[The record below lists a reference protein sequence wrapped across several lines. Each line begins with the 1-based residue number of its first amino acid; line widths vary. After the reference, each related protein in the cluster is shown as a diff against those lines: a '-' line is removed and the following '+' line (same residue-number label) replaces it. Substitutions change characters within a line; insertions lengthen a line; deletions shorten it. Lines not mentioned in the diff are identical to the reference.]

1 MIRYICISIGKT
13 VQKTRTTLF
22 CHVIF
27 FSVRITI
34 ATNDD
39 VQKHPMT
46 HFRDVI
52 KYTNLNSTRQQNHN
66 FLSHFPFGIRLRFD
80 FILSKSNLNGEYKD
94 KVYGN
99 DDGIATRQCE
109 FLLCLLLLLLAGAR
123 PGKWISSYDR
133 TLAHTHTQMLMLI
146 VVQQHFIVFMC
157 HFIDIFIHFIS
168 FH

>member
-27 FSVRITI
+27 FSVRIAI

-39 VQKHPMT
+39 GQKHPMT

-99 DDGIATRQCE
+99 DDGIATMRV
-109 FLLCLLLLLLAGAR
+109 FIVSASSV
-123 PGKWISSYDR
+123 ISRCSPRKMNIQLRLHTR
-133 TLAHTHTQMLMLI
+133 THTHTDADADCSAAAFYS
-146 VVQQHFIVFMC
+146 VYV
-157 HFIDIFIHFIS
+157 S